1 MAIQLPPIP
10 IDKTPRDGNE
20 FIFSVDAA
28 LYQLERHVLLA
39 VRLFSSGSEDFP
51 QIARQA
57 FDQSRAL
64 LRSANQISKEQD
76 LDRSEARRRAQRAM
90 STLSFLQDHGPYV
103 SGSGGQRPAP
113 FSEEVRTVSSGGLP
127 GHGKR
132 S

>member
-1 MAIQLPPIP
+1 MTIQLPPIP
-10 IDKTPRDGNE
+10 IDKTPRDGDE
-20 FIFSVDAA
+20 FIFAVDAA

-39 VRLFSSGSEDFP
+39 VRLFSSDSEDFH

-64 LRSANQISKEQD
+64 LRSANQISKEYD

-90 STLSFLQDHGPYV
+90 STLSFLQDFGPYV

-113 FSEEVRTVSSGGLP
+113 FSGSVKSVTQGGLP
-127 GHGKR
+127 GLGKH
-132 S
+132 